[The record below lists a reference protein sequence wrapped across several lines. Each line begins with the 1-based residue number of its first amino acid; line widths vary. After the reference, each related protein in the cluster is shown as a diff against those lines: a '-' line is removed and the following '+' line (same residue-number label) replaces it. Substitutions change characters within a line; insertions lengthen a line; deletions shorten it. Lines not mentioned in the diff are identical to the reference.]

1 MFKTKQGCLIL
12 DQFPRP
18 LFEKLFPPNG
28 IFFLNCYLST
38 FCQSYNS
45 IQSNVVKKNYFYI
58 QSVTCSS
65 FNILILIKARHMIL
79 IMTGRYCNTFCWQ
92 PYISNHRSN
101 RKPWFWPR
109 WTISTKSEWMRMR
122 DWRMKSRAF
131 LIHSTSKLNTWLHI
145 WFQPDWLRV
154 EKVHGRIVN
163 FDQSRR
169 DNIWM
174 KSHSTTLIYMH
185 ECTIM
190 YITDV

>member
-18 LFEKLFPPNG
+18 LFEKLFPPIG
-28 IFFLNCYLST
+28 IFFFQLLFIHLLPIIY
-38 FCQSYNS
+38 FNS
-45 IQSNVVKKNYFYI
+45 VKCGKKNYFYI

-163 FDQSRR
+163 FDRSCR